1 MRRLLLLAPL
11 VLTACVSGPITHA
24 KKDAAVIPLAHIKA
38 NLAFTCAHE
47 RFPEAS
53 AQSDVLFKYARWL
66 EKNNQLKRDK
76 GVDAEIE
83 RLYRIAAENG
93 HAKANINLQ
102 NGSMRGRR
110 YQLTGEENLRL
121 SQRLIDEG
129 VATGYYFVGI
139 FLNQGSAGL
148 KEDKEMALRYFR
160 KAADEG
166 SANAQEFVANKL
178 APIDIAP
185 DIARQM
191 RTCAAEQGQGKAAL
205 ALGVDL
211 SEDRHYQEALQ
222 AFQLGVAAGDE
233 TSAGFLEAGFGGPE
247 PDNWLHY
254 LGQQEDQERAAR
266 YKQIWRILANYSYAS
281 PKVPEINEIVPLP
294 PAKLPSWDGKLQWL
308 EERLANVAPPKPSEV
323 QIQQLAKARGLNP
336 ATGKPLP
343 DSLVF
348 DWSTFPLRTA
358 YTDSLC
364 PQSGYWKVMWTV
376 HQEWRETT
384 RYFEEGELM
393 PAETVRTVRQRL
405 WPLPDKVDEYLGRV
419 AWGMIG

>member
-1 MRRLLLLAPL
+1 MRRVLLLTTL
-11 VLTACVSGPITHA
+11 VLAACVDSPTTHA
-24 KKDAAVIPLAHIKA
+24 KRDAAVIPLAHIKA

-47 RFPEAS
+47 RFREAS

-76 GVDAEIE
+76 AVDAEIE

-166 SANAQEFVANKL
+166 SANAQEFVADKL

-205 ALGVDL
+205 ALGINRKNHGL
-211 SEDRHYQEALQ
+211 YQEAIE
-222 AFQLGVAAGDE
+222 AFQLGVAAGDSM
-233 TSAGFLEAGFGGPE
+233 SASFLYKGFSGPE
-247 PDNWLHY
+247 PENRLHY
-254 LGQQEDQERAAR
+254 LGQTEDLERVER
-266 YKQIWRILANYSYAS
+266 YKKIWSILADYSYAS

-294 PAKLPSWDGKLQWL
+294 PAKLPPWDGKLQWL
-308 EERLANVAPPKPSEV
+308 EERLANVVPPKPSEV
-323 QIQQLAKARGLNP
+323 QVQQLAKARGLSP

-384 RYFEEGELM
+384 RYIEEGEQM
-393 PAETVRTVRQRL
+393 PAETVRTVHQRL
-405 WPLPDKVDEYLGRV
+405 WPFPDKVDEYLGRV